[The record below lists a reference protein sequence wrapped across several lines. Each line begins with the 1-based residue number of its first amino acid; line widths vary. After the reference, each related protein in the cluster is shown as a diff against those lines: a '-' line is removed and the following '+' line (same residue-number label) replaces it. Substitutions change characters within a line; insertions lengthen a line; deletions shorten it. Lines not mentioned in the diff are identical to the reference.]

1 MHPGLTTLRG
11 ANGGAVAA
19 PPPVLRTGWG
29 VAEVAHD
36 ARSMVP
42 ARGRYCAL
50 RAEPGVLAEAHLHY
64 VDELRLVAAA
74 SRRLVEKLT
83 MIAEL
88 TGGADSARAGS
99 VRPAA
104 VTALPGTGVRRL
116 GGRPPNQPIENLAEE
131 LEANR
136 HLLGAMAGVGVK
148 VTVKARGGARAVRLS
163 GEDLTRV
170 LVNLV
175 KNAAEAMPGTGSIQ
189 IALHERRGEKPRL
202 LLTVEDSGPGI
213 PEASLATIFEPGCTT
228 RTRAPD
234 APASGWPR
242 VHRGLGL
249 SIARSIVTAAGGSI
263 CAANRPGGGARFQIE
278 LPVRL

>member
-1 MHPGLTTLRG
+1 MHPGLSTLRG

-19 PPPVLRTGWG
+19 LAPVPRTGWG
-29 VAEVAHD
+29 LAEVAHD
-36 ARSMVP
+36 ARSMVT
-42 ARGRYCAL
+42 ALGLYCEL
-50 RAEPGVLAEAHLHY
+50 LAEPGVLPEAHLHY

-116 GGRPPNQPIENLAEE
+116 GGRLPNQPIENLMNE

-175 KNAAEAMPGTGSIQ
+175 KNAAEAMPGTGSIH
-189 IALHERRGEKPRL
+189 ITLHERRGEKPRL
-202 LLTVEDSGPGI
+202 LLTIEDSGPGI

-228 RTRAPD
+228 RVRAPG
-234 APASGWPR
+234 SGWPKA
-242 VHRGLGL
+242 HRGLGL
-249 SIARSIVTAAGGSI
+249 SITQSIVTAAGGSI
-263 CAANRPGGGARFQIE
+263 CASNRPGGGARFQIE